1 MNYELRTM
9 NCNKAIILAAGTAS
23 RLRPLTLHTPKC
35 LLKVGERTLL
45 QRSMDALIKAGIR
58 EFCIVT
64 GYLHEQI
71 EDFVSRTYGES
82 IDVCFIHNKDYE
94 TTNNIYSLWL
104 ARPEADGQ
112 EVLLL
117 DSDLLYDGQIVER
130 VLADS
135 HENVLTLIRHEL
147 GEEEMKVVMN
157 EDGAITEISKT
168 CDPALAAGESLGIE
182 RMGKAYTTA
191 LYKELEVMMNQEHL
205 ENTFYELA
213 FLRLIQKGITLT
225 SPSAVDL
232 RFSVLDVTDLFSCEL
247 DTVEDFENAKQRIPA
262 HLY

>member
-1 MNYELRTM
+1 M
-9 NCNKAIILAAGTAS
+9 KAIILAAGTAS

-45 QRSMDALIKAGIR
+45 QRSMDALIEAGIR
-58 EFCIVT
+58 EFVIVT

-71 EDFVSRTYGES
+71 EDFVRETYGES
-82 IDVCFIHNKDYE
+82 IKVCFIHNKDYE

-104 ARPEADGQ
+104 ARPEAEGQ

-117 DSDLLYDGQIVER
+117 DSDLLYDAEIVKR
-130 VLADS
+130 VLADK

-147 GEEEMKVVMN
+147 GEEEMKVVMDK
-157 EDGAITEISKT
+157 DGAITEISKT
-168 CDPALAAGESLGIE
+168 CNPALAAGESLGIE

-191 LYKELEVMMNQEHL
+191 LYKELETMMKKEHL

-213 FLRLIQKGITLT
+213 FLRLIAKGQT
-225 SPSAVDL
+225 
-232 RFSVLDVTDLFSCEL
+232 FSVLDATDLFSCEL
-247 DTVEDFENAKQRIPA
+247 DTVEDFENAKERIPA
-262 HLY
+262 HLF

>member
-1 MNYELRTM
+1 M
-9 NCNKAIILAAGTAS
+9 KAIILAAGTAS
-23 RLRPLTLHTPKC
+23 RLRPLTSNTPKC

-45 QRSMDALIKAGIR
+45 GRSMDALIKAGIR
-58 EFCIVT
+58 EFVIVT

-71 EDFVSRTYGES
+71 EDFVRKTYQDSLPLREGRGGS
-82 IDVCFIHNKDYE
+82 FCFIHNKDFE

-104 ARPEADGQ
+104 ARPEAEGQ

-130 VLADS
+130 VLADK

-147 GEEEMKVVMN
+147 GEEEMKVVID
-157 EDGAITEISKT
+157 EKGAITEISKT
-168 CDPALAAGESLGIE
+168 CDPASAAGESLGIE

-191 LYKELEVMMNQEHL
+191 LYKELDTMMNEEHL
-205 ENTFYELA
+205 ENKFYELA
-213 FLRLIQKGITLT
+213 FLRLIQKGVT
-225 SPSAVDL
+225 
-232 RFSVLDVTDLFSCEL
+232 FSVLDVTDLFSCEL

>member
-1 MNYELRTM
+1 M
-9 NCNKAIILAAGTAS
+9 KAIILAAGTAS

-45 QRSMDALIKAGIR
+45 QRSMDALISNGIR
-58 EFCIVT
+58 EFVIVT
-64 GYLHEQI
+64 GYLHTQI
-71 EDFVSRTYGES
+71 EDFVRQTYGES
-82 IDVCFIHNKDYE
+82 IDVSFIHNKDYE

-104 ARPEADGQ
+104 ARPEAEGK

-117 DSDLLYDGQIVER
+117 DSDLLYDAKIVGR
-130 VLADS
+130 VLADN
-135 HENVLTLIRHEL
+135 HDNVLTLIRHEL
-147 GEEEMKVVMN
+147 GEEEMKVVMGA
-157 EDGAITEISKT
+157 DGAITEISKT

-191 LYKELEVMMNQEHL
+191 LYRELEVMMNEEHL

-213 FLRLIQKGITLT
+213 FLRLIAKGNT
-225 SPSAVDL
+225 
-232 RFSVLDVTDLFSCEL
+232 FSVLDVTDLFSCEL

-262 HLY
+262 HLF

>member
-1 MNYELRTM
+1 M
-9 NCNKAIILAAGTAS
+9 NCKKAIILAAGTAS

-45 QRSMDALIKAGIR
+45 ERSMDALIKAGIR

-64 GYLHEQI
+64 GYLHEKI
-71 EDFVSRTYGES
+71 EDLVKQTYGES

-104 ARPEADGQ
+104 ARPKADGQ

-168 CDPALAAGESLGIE
+168 CNPALAAGESLGIE

-191 LYKELEVMMNQEHL
+191 LYKELDIMMNQEHL
-205 ENTFYELA
+205 ENTFYELV
-213 FLRLIQKGITLT
+213 FLRLIAQGNT
-225 SPSAVDL
+225 
-232 RFSVLDVTDLFSCEL
+232 FSVLDVTELFSCEL
-247 DTVEDFENAKQRIPA
+247 DTIEDFENAKQRIPA
-262 HLY
+262 HLF

>member
-1 MNYELRTM
+1 M
-9 NCNKAIILAAGTAS
+9 NCKKAIILAAGTAS

-45 QRSMDALIKAGIR
+45 QRSMDALIQNGIR
-58 EFCIVT
+58 QFVIVT

-71 EDFVSRTYGES
+71 ETFVQKTYADS
-82 IDVCFIHNKDYE
+82 INVCFIHNKDYE
-94 TTNNIYSLWL
+94 TTNNIFSLWL
-104 ARPEADGQ
+104 ARPEAEGK

-117 DSDLLYDGQIVER
+117 DSDLLYDAKIVER
-130 VLADS
+130 VLADK
-135 HENVLTLIRHEL
+135 HDNVLTLIRHEL

-157 EDGAITEISKT
+157 EEGAITEISKT

-191 LYKELEVMMNQEHL
+191 LYKELDVMMNQEHL

-213 FLRLIQKGITLT
+213 FLRLIAKGSTFT
-225 SPSAVDL
+225 
-232 RFSVLDVTDLFSCEL
+232 VLDVTDLFSCEL
-247 DTVEDFENAKQRIPA
+247 DTVEDFENAKERIPV
-262 HLY
+262 HLF